1 MSETFQLR
9 TPVDGVTEL
18 TLDEPT
24 VAEIKKLSADTAKH
38 GAVEALVLLIA
49 GQSQLPAGTINK
61 LKARDFKVIE
71 KWYGAFFDE
80 PQAASTT

>member
-1 MSETFQLR
+1 MNETFTLL

-38 GAVEALVLLIA
+38 GAVEALVMLIA
-49 GQSQLPAGTINK
+49 GQSQQPVTAINK
-61 LKARDFKVIE
+61 IKARDFKRIE
-71 KWYGAFFDE
+71 KWFGAFFEE
-80 PQAASTT
+80 PQET